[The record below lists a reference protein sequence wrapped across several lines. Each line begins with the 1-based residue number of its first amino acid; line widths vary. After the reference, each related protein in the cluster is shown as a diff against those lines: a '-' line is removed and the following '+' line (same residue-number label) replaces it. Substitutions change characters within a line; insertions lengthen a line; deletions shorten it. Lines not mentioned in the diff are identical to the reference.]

1 MTKSMTENVRN
12 LFVSTDKEAQDD
24 VVIELENIQ
33 KTYLLGVEGVPAL
46 RGVSVKIHRGEFIAI
61 YGTSG
66 GGKTS
71 MLNIIGTI
79 DKPTKGYLTICG
91 QRIGSRTTDTDLA
104 NIRLRKMGFV
114 FQTFNL
120 LSTMTAIENV
130 EMPMIL
136 HGTFTKSERRNRAKE
151 LLEKVGLS
159 HRMTHIPS
167 QLSGGE
173 QQRCTI
179 ARAISNRPEILL
191 LDEPTG
197 DLDTKNTLIVMQM
210 LMELNEKDGITMVM
224 VTHDQNLKNAADRV
238 IYMRDGKI
246 DRIERSDRAAKEA
259 YKASIRH
266 ELENVGSGSSS
277 SSAGKNTKKGR
288 FTSTTQI
295 KRPCAYETYHQ
306 SAEVVAE
313 SLLDEFEARK
323 LKVSSA
329 AAVPSIKEVEVN
341 VSLPPMDIIMK
352 KKEEEESK
360 LALMQKSKR
369 HSRHG
374 SDSDSD
380 SLMIGGASPSSER
393 DVVVLDATSPTNSD
407 LVLDISSNLSLM
419 T

>member
-1 MTKSMTENVRN
+1 M
-12 LFVSTDKEAQDD
+12 
-24 VVIELENIQ
+24 
-33 KTYLLGVEGVPAL
+33 EGVPAL

-104 NIRLRKMGFV
+104 NIRLRKLGFV

-136 HGTFTKSERRNRAKE
+136 HGTFTKSERRKRAKE

-173 QQRCTI
+173 QQRVTI
-179 ARAISNRPEILL
+179 ARAISNRPEVLL

-197 DLDTKNTLIVMQM
+197 DLDQKNTLIVMQM
-210 LMELNEKDGITMVM
+210 LMELNEKDGITMIM

-259 YKASIRH
+259 YKATIRH
-266 ELENVGSGSSS
+266 ELENIGSGSSS
-277 SSAGKNTKKGR
+277 SGSTARGKNAKKER

-306 SAEVVAE
+306 SAEMVAE

-323 LKVSSA
+323 LTVNSA
-329 AAVPSIKEVEVN
+329 AAVPSIKEVELN
-341 VSLPPMDIIMK
+341 VSPLPPIDIVMK
-352 KKEEEESK
+352 KNDDDDEDESK
-360 LALMQKSKR
+360 LTFMQKNKR
-369 HSRHG
+369 HSRQG
-374 SDSDSD
+374 SESDTD
-380 SLMIGGASPSSER
+380 SLMVGGASPSSER
-393 DVVVLDATSPTNSD
+393 DVAVLDATNGTSD
-407 LVLDISSNLSLM
+407 LVLDISLM